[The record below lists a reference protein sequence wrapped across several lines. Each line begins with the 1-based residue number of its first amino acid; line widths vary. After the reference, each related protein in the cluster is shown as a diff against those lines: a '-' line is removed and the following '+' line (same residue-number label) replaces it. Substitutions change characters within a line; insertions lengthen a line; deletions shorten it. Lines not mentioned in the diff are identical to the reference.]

1 MTPNFQKFNA
11 VSDEIL
17 DTLVDHY
24 VTAGSYDTES
34 MNKLPANSV
43 EHLVTPIIAAIANRE
58 LTYVGGNFYKHTVP
72 YLPHTDYQPQ
82 DNNTLNVV
90 IPMQY
95 TESLPN
101 LIVFDQTWEQS
112 PVTWSMHHKVQS
124 FTVNI
129 GVKGCPYEYNSIKN
143 LTGKEIDHTLF
154 KYLTHYPKLCLF
166 GLSGSAYPFVPGS
179 VILFDNRKIHCT
191 SSFTGIKLGL
201 SLRYRIG

>member
-1 MTPNFQKFNA
+1 MTPNIQQFNA

-17 DTLVDHY
+17 DTLIDHY
-24 VTAGSYDTES
+24 VTAGSYDTAS
-34 MNKLPANSV
+34 MNKLPANLLA
-43 EHLVTPIIAAIANRE
+43 HLITPIIEVIVDRE
-58 LTYVGGNFYKHTVP
+58 LTYAGGNFYKHVVP
-72 YLPHTDYQPQ
+72 YLPHTDYQPR
-82 DNNTLNVV
+82 DNNILNVV

-129 GVKGCPYEYNSIKN
+129 GVKGCPYEYSSIKN
-143 LTGKEIDHTLF
+143 LTGKEIDHTLLQ
-154 KYLTHYPKLCLF
+154 YLNHYPKQCLF

-191 SSFTGIKLGL
+191 SSFTGTKLGL
-201 SLRYRIG
+201 SLRYRDR